1 MPAVTSPPER
11 ASAVF
16 KRWIVLVATIA
27 GVLLLSDRAQSRATS
42 GMARQLHAYEQLSD
56 GIAQLLATPQLHA
69 TKFGIAVYSLDRDTL
84 IVAHN
89 VHEPLV
95 PASLTK
101 LYYTATAFATMGPR
115 YAIRTV
121 LATDG
126 VLRDGTLE
134 GNLYIIGHGDCLLA
148 SADLEALADRLVA
161 LGIKRITGAIVADAT
176 HFDPITDRQQYSGD
190 AERMENLPPIT
201 ALGIDGNRFTVIV
214 TRGAGDRVRVHT
226 LPASSGVV
234 VQWAALPK
242 PSSQPAPRIRS
253 KKRIRQRYGDRIV
266 QHRGRRR
273 TRAVTI
279 EPVRISS
286 ALRTDGVQEIRIVG
300 KPRPNASVSFAVT
313 MLDPPLATAG
323 ALERSLAAS
332 GIRIEGGIRRGA
344 APQNARELT
353 AWERP
358 LQDLVT
364 VCNKNSDNFIAEHV
378 MKILGAYCCGNTQC
392 NVHAYRTVT
401 ALLDSLGIRSEG
413 CVLFDGSGL
422 SRRNRVTVASL
433 LGLLRYCARQNWG
446 DVFFQSLAIAGCD
459 GTLARRMK
467 GTAADSNLRGKTGT
481 HRNVSG
487 LAGMVRSASGERFLF
502 AVLWNGNSV
511 GLYKRLEN
519 QLGELLASFGSVEP
533 ASSVG
538 SSPSR

>member
-1 MPAVTSPPER
+1 MPTVTSAPEMV
-11 ASAVF
+11 SAVF
-16 KRWIVLVATIA
+16 KRWIVLVAAIA
-27 GVLLLSDRAQSRATS
+27 GIFLPSDRAQSRATS
-42 GMARQLHAYEQLSD
+42 GMARQLRTYEQLSD
-56 GIAQLLATPQLHA
+56 GIAQLVATPQLQA

-89 VHEPLV
+89 VIEPLV

-148 SADLEALADRLVA
+148 SADLEALADRIVG

-201 ALGIDGNRFTVIV
+201 ALGVDGNTFTVVV

-226 LPASSGVV
+226 LPASSGVI
-234 VQWAALPK
+234 VQWAALPR
-242 PSSQPAPRIRS
+242 PPRPAPPNRS
-253 KKRIRQRYGDRIV
+253 KTRIRQRYGDRIFI
-266 QHRGRRR
+266 HRGRRR
-273 TRAVTI
+273 SHALTI
-279 EPVRISS
+279 EPIRISS
-286 ALRTDGVQEIRIVG
+286 ALRSDGIQEIRVFG

-313 MLDPPLATAG
+313 MLDPPLAAVG

-332 GIRIEGGIRRGA
+332 GIRIEGGIRRGT

-353 AWERP
+353 SMERP

-364 VCNKNSDNFIAEHV
+364 LCNKNSDNFIAEHV
-378 MKILGAYCCGNTQC
+378 MKILGAYCCGNTRC
-392 NVHAYRTVT
+392 NVHAYRTVM
-401 ALLDSLGIRSEG
+401 ALLDSLGIRSEN

-433 LGLLRYCARQNWG
+433 LGLLRYCARQRWG
-446 DVFFQSLAIAGCD
+446 DVFFQSLALAGCD

-467 GTAADSNLRGKTGT
+467 GTAADSNLWGKTGT

-502 AVLWNGNSV
+502 AMLWNGNSV

-519 QLGELLASFGSVEP
+519 QLGELLASFGSMEP

-538 SSPSR
+538 TSPPR

>member
-1 MPAVTSPPER
+1 M
-11 ASAVF
+11 
-16 KRWIVLVATIA
+16 ATIA

-89 VHEPLV
+89 MHEPLV

-234 VQWAALPK
+234 VQWLHC
-242 PSSQPAPRIRS
+242 PSLLLNLHRASDRKSAFDSATGIELSNIEVEDAP
-253 KKRIRQRYGDRIV
+253 
-266 QHRGRRR
+266 
-273 TRAVTI
+273 
-279 EPVRISS
+279 
-286 ALRTDGVQEIRIVG
+286 
-300 KPRPNASVSFAVT
+300 
-313 MLDPPLATAG
+313 
-323 ALERSLAAS
+323 
-332 GIRIEGGIRRGA
+332 
-344 APQNARELT
+344 
-353 AWERP
+353 
-358 LQDLVT
+358 
-364 VCNKNSDNFIAEHV
+364 
-378 MKILGAYCCGNTQC
+378 
-392 NVHAYRTVT
+392 
-401 ALLDSLGIRSEG
+401 ALLQSSRCESAR
-413 CVLFDGSGL
+413 L
-422 SRRNRVTVASL
+422 SVP
-433 LGLLRYCARQNWG
+433 
-446 DVFFQSLAIAGCD
+446 
-459 GTLARRMK
+459 
-467 GTAADSNLRGKTGT
+467 TACK
-481 HRNVSG
+481 
-487 LAGMVRSASGERFLF
+487 RSASSASHVRMRVSHLLLRCSILRWLQQERSSG
-502 AVLWNGNSV
+502 A
-511 GLYKRLEN
+511 
-519 QLGELLASFGSVEP
+519 LLQAAYALRAAYVVAQHRRIFVSLPPGSDH
-533 ASSVG
+533 SKT
-538 SSPSR
+538 